1 MLRQLESVILTAYP
15 SFSRKKALIIK
26 YSGVLDTDYDEYAAG
41 MNCYRLNATHTNTQ
55 FWILGREPSFVDS
68 KKLETIVLKAEDE
81 WNMYPEDFV
90 FRYNYDCEYDF
101 VAGNPTG
108 PKKVARSP
116 RK

>member
-1 MLRQLESVILTAYP
+1 
-15 SFSRKKALIIK
+15 
-26 YSGVLDTDYDEYAAG
+26 

-55 FWILGREPSFVDS
+55 FWILGREPSFVES
-68 KKLETIVLKAEDE
+68 TKFESIVLKAEGE

-108 PKKVARSP
+108 PKKIARSP
-116 RK
+116 RE